1 MFLFLFLIIIFEILI
16 FYLLKKNKK
25 NNNILIEKSDEFPSF
40 DKKKFNNF
48 LRNNFDKKLGWVRKN
63 NSVGFDRAGKKLIKF
78 SINKKGYREVV
89 KKKTSLFAS
98 FGDSYVFCRQVAD
111 NKTWQEQISKNK
123 NFNILN
129 YGVGNYALDQALIR
143 YKNTKLDKK
152 TKFVILGFVPETI
165 CRVQSYWKHFLEF
178 GNIHGFKPMFLQN
191 GNNLTLLK
199 NPLNKNTK
207 ITDLKKIIDKVK
219 IRDRFY
225 EDKFKK
231 NIFKFPYTISFFK
244 NFFFNSKFFFTL
256 LKDLLKFRNNN
267 PQHLND
273 VLFSYVMLRN
283 IKQSHKYYKE
293 YKSLKILEHLILDFK
308 EFSIKKK

>member
-1 MFLFLFLIIIFEILI
+1 VFLFLFLIIIFEILI

-123 NFNILN
+123 NF
-129 YGVGNYALDQALIR
+129 
-143 YKNTKLDKK
+143 
-152 TKFVILGFVPETI
+152 
-165 CRVQSYWKHFLEF
+165 
-178 GNIHGFKPMFLQN
+178 
-191 GNNLTLLK
+191 
-199 NPLNKNTK
+199 
-207 ITDLKKIIDKVK
+207 
-219 IRDRFY
+219 
-225 EDKFKK
+225 
-231 NIFKFPYTISFFK
+231 
-244 NFFFNSKFFFTL
+244 
-256 LKDLLKFRNNN
+256 
-267 PQHLND
+267 
-273 VLFSYVMLRN
+273 
-283 IKQSHKYYKE
+283 
-293 YKSLKILEHLILDFK
+293 
-308 EFSIKKK
+308 